1 MAIESTGGARAALDG
16 PDGPLPCALNARG
29 ARGRSC
35 SHAQR
40 FGGLAALV
48 VDAALLGW
56 LNVIGPRRCACYD
69 SLPCGIRARAQ
80 CGLGSRFG
88 RAAELA

>member
-1 MAIESTGGARAALDG
+1 MIDLLGALCARSTRRSRSKPENHRELPVGVREAVEILAAIESTGGARAALDG

-29 ARGRSC
+29 ARGGSC

-56 LNVIGPRRCACYD
+56 
-69 SLPCGIRARAQ
+69 
-80 CGLGSRFG
+80 
-88 RAAELA
+88 